1 MSPSEVSPHPEHAP
15 HPEQAPPL
23 AGSVELLD
31 VNEEVLAALLEL
43 ALKDATADEVT
54 PPLGAS
60 SGWNEDRISWFR
72 DYHRAAAAGL
82 DSPAGQK
89 SWAVSFGGRVA
100 GSIRL
105 KRAGT
110 APSGMASLETGM
122 WLGRSFRGRGIGR
135 EALRL
140 VRAVAQGTGASVLQA
155 ETSAG
160 NTAAQALLRSA
171 GAELA
176 GDGLSPTVTARINLR

>member
-1 MSPSEVSPHPEHAP
+1 MSPSDQPSVPCR
-15 HPEQAPPL
+15 
-23 AGSVELLD
+23 VELLD
-31 VNEEVLAALLEL
+31 VTEEVLGALLDL
-43 ALKDATADEVT
+43 ALTDAAADDVT
-54 PPLGAS
+54 PPLGATP
-60 SGWNEDRISWFR
+60 GWNEDRISWFR

-82 DSPAGQK
+82 DGPGGQK
-89 SWAVSFGGRVA
+89 SWAISCGGTVA

-105 KRAGT
+105 KRTGT
-110 APSGMASLETGM
+110 APSGIPDVETGL

-135 EALRL
+135 EALEL
-140 VRAVAQGTGASVLQA
+140 VCAVARGTGASVLQA

-176 GDGLSPTVTARINLR
+176 VDAAGTRVTARIKLR

>member
-1 MSPSEVSPHPEHAP
+1 MSPSEQSPSRT
-15 HPEQAPPL
+15 
-23 AGSVELLD
+23 GNVELLD
-31 VNEEVLAALLEL
+31 VNEEVLAALLNL
-43 ALKDATADEVT
+43 ALTDAIADEVT
-54 PPLGAS
+54 PPLGAT
-60 SGWNEDRISWFR
+60 SGWNDERISWFR

-82 DSPAGQK
+82 NSPAGQK
-89 SWAVSFGGRVA
+89 SWAVSVGGRVA

-105 KRAGT
+105 KRTGT
-110 APSGMASLETGM
+110 TPPGVASLETGL

-140 VRAVAQGTGASVLQA
+140 VRAVAVGTGATVLQA
-155 ETSAG
+155 ETTAG

-176 GDGLSPTVTARINLR
+176 GDGVSRAVTARIHLR

>member
-1 MSPSEVSPHPEHAP
+1 MSPSEQSPSRT
-15 HPEQAPPL
+15 
-23 AGSVELLD
+23 GNVELLD
-31 VNEEVLAALLEL
+31 VNEEVLAALLNL
-43 ALKDATADEVT
+43 ALTDAIADEVT
-54 PPLGAS
+54 PPLGAT
-60 SGWNEDRISWFR
+60 SGWNDERISWFR

-82 DSPAGQK
+82 NSPAGQK
-89 SWAVSFGGRVA
+89 SWAVSVGGRVA

-105 KRAGT
+105 KRTGT
-110 APSGMASLETGM
+110 TPSGVASLETGL

-140 VRAVAQGTGASVLQA
+140 VRAVAVGAGATVLQA
-155 ETSAG
+155 ETTAG

-176 GDGLSPTVTARINLR
+176 GDGVSRAVTARIHLR

>member
-1 MSPSEVSPHPEHAP
+1 MSPSEPTPHS
-15 HPEQAPPL
+15 EQALPL

-31 VNEEVLAALLEL
+31 VTEQVLEALLDL
-43 ALKDATADEVT
+43 ALTDAAADEVT

-60 SGWNEDRISWFR
+60 SGWNEERISWFR

-82 DSPAGQK
+82 EGQGGQK

-110 APSGMASLETGM
+110 TPSGMASLETGM
-122 WLGRSFRGRGIGR
+122 WLGRSFRGQGIGR

-140 VRAVAQGTGASVLQA
+140 VHAVARGTGASVLQA

>member
-1 MSPSEVSPHPEHAP
+1 MSPSD
-15 HPEQAPPL
+15 QPPL
-23 AGSVELLD
+23 PCRVELLD
-31 VNEEVLAALLEL
+31 VTEEVLEALLDL
-43 ALKDATADEVT
+43 ALTDAAADDVT
-54 PPLGAS
+54 PPLGATPD
-60 SGWNEDRISWFR
+60 WNEERISWFR
-72 DYHRAAAAGL
+72 NYHRAAAAGL
-82 DSPAGQK
+82 DSPGGQK

-110 APSGMASLETGM
+110 TPSGMASLETGM

-140 VRAVAQGTGASVLQA
+140 VHAVARGTDASVLRA

-176 GDGLSPTVTARINLR
+176 LDAAGTRMTARIKLR